1 MSHPDNLRYARVRKA
16 VKRVRIWVIIIM
28 LQREL
33 LRRAVAARVAT
44 SQEPTV
50 LELAQ
55 WCVHGTPS
63 ATVATPCTACMASVT
78 ERPPRAVWGTRVA
91 LWPGCVQWGGG
102 GRGTLEPPGSGECY
116 VDLSH
121 QAEGTGS
128 GSGSGSDGWD
138 TLASLRQ
145 ALSGLNTLVSLQG
158 LVNVAGLDL
167 WFWDADSKRLVARP
181 PWRPPPSPVPPV
193 PPSQPSLPLGG
204 PPAARA
210 GRGPRRA
217 ACVMAMH
224 TVTPAGAAA
233 HGASPWRR
241 AWVAVCLGGDVPGMP
256 AMVSRGP

>member
-78 ERPPRAVWGTRVA
+78 ERPPRAVWGTRVG
-91 LWPGCVQWGGG
+91 LWPGCVQWDGGG
-102 GRGTLEPPGSGECY
+102 SGTLEPPGSGECY

-121 QAEGTGS
+121 QAEGTS
-128 GSGSGSDGWD
+128 SGSDSGSHSHGWD

-167 WFWDADSKRLVARP
+167 WFWDPVTKRLVAGA
-181 PWRPPPSPVPPV
+181 PWRPPPSPV
-193 PPSQPSLPLGG
+193 PSQPSLPLGG

-210 GRGPRRA
+210 GRGARRA
-217 ACVMAMH
+217 ACVLAVH
-224 TVTPAGAAA
+224 TVTSAVAAA
-233 HGASPWRR
+233 HRASPWRR
-241 AWVAVCLGGDVPGMP
+241 AWMAACLGGGVPGMP
-256 AMVSRGP
+256 AMVTRGR